1 MAMRILLAD
10 DHAIIRDGL
19 RSLLE
24 NCPDPEMEV
33 VGEAENG
40 RDAIER
46 CNQLLPDIVIMDI
59 SMPNLNGI
67 EATHLLTKSNPVL
80 KILALSVHSRKNFV
94 IQMLEAGAAGYILKE
109 SAFEEVLLAIRT
121 IRDNK
126 IYLSPEIS
134 GVVVERCV
142 HSSEPVVTKDPI
154 HLTAR
159 EKEILQLL
167 AEGKSNKEI
176 AMILHR
182 SIKTVDMHRQKLM
195 KKLDIHNLADLTKYA
210 LREGITTLE

>member
-1 MAMRILLAD
+1 MAIRILLAD

-19 RSLLE
+19 RSLLQ
-24 NCPDPEMEV
+24 NCPEPAMEV

-40 RDAIER
+40 RAAIEL

-59 SMPNLNGI
+59 SMPDLNGM
-67 EATHLLTKSNPVL
+67 EATHLLKKAHPTMKV
-80 KILALSVHSRKNFV
+80 LALSVHSRKHFV

-109 SAFEEVLLAIRT
+109 SAFDEVLLAIRT
-121 IRDNK
+121 IWDNK

-134 GVVVERCV
+134 GMVVESCV
-142 HSSEPVVTKDPI
+142 HSSEQAVTNDHI
-154 HLTAR
+154 HLTDR
-159 EKEILQLL
+159 EREILQLL

-176 AMILHR
+176 SRILHR

-195 KKLDIHNLADLTKYA
+195 RKLDIHNLADLTKYA
-210 LREGITTLE
+210 LREGITALE